1 MYIPQIEIK
10 EAENKNIDILVGLLS
25 IQHNKI
31 RMRVV
36 MNEKINEIQEINRF
50 FDETVNGNIDP
61 SIFLKGVKIKQKV
74 Q

>member
-36 MNEKINEIQEINRF
+36 MNEKINEI
-50 FDETVNGNIDP
+50 
-61 SIFLKGVKIKQKV
+61 
-74 Q
+74 